1 MLQTLHWIHC
11 CSSIPFLYY
20 PKLFTEAYKQ
30 YQMHPKGVGSIN
42 HFFQLIGF
50 GVTNAAQ
57 YMISFHCY
65 KSNYSLITILLV
77 LQDIWDFLHKAAVYA
92 VSSWLL
98 HGALFFCVQGFA
110 FNFAESEDIHV
121 DLSLQPGK
129 APGMTLMPLIVSVA
143 FLIGNTAWLPR
154 LKAELHTRSSQFS
167 YAGTPESIRN
177 GFNVVQWEISIMHAS
192 SINCFVWSHY
202 KSGLLLST
210 LSFLFYKNKGSMT
223 ILVFFFKRK
232 LFDTVDAFYFLEI
245 VLSLRICLRI
255 R

>member
-11 CSSIPFLYY
+11 CSSIPLLYY

-65 KSNYSLITILLV
+65 KSNYSFITILLV

-92 VSSWLL
+92 VSSRLL
-98 HGALFFCVQGFA
+98 HGALFFYVQGFA

-129 APGMTLMPLIVSVA
+129 APLNDTHA
-143 FLIGNTAWLPR
+143 FDSIGCFSNWKHCLAPQAKGWAAHKILAVQLFWHPR
-154 LKAELHTRSSQFS
+154 VHKEW
-167 YAGTPESIRN
+167 I
-177 GFNVVQWEISIMHAS
+177 
-192 SINCFVWSHY
+192 
-202 KSGLLLST
+202 
-210 LSFLFYKNKGSMT
+210 
-223 ILVFFFKRK
+223 
-232 LFDTVDAFYFLEI
+232 
-245 VLSLRICLRI
+245 
-255 R
+255 